1 MQAAKFIARKPII
14 LNWIITDMSFAL
26 PVEKLCETSSLLAF
40 YHPTPAYRI
49 HILLVP
55 KKLVPSLLEFDAM
68 AENQFLLDLYA
79 SVKKLVEQFHL
90 AEQGYRLVV
99 NGGKYQDFP
108 GLHFHLIA
116 ECGKAS
122 FTNITH
128 RGIT

>member
-1 MQAAKFIARKPII
+1 
-14 LNWIITDMSFAL
+14 MSFAL